1 MKKVSFVC
9 DCCGRTLDGSTLHA
23 LVRFKQCYPLC
34 HGEPSSGD
42 NAILFA
48 IIPHGA
54 KLIFATAVWLKLAR
68 RFVK

>member
-34 HGEPSSGD
+34 DHSAWRKVDICHCCLVEIGEKVRQMNTQKGES
-42 NAILFA
+42 A
-48 IIPHGA
+48 
-54 KLIFATAVWLKLAR
+54 
-68 RFVK
+68 